1 MAVLGQRPFFARPD
15 KRDSVL
21 LRASSPSRGHRP
33 FFARPDKQGSVLLEL
48 LELLASN
55 V

>member
-1 MAVLGQRPFFARPD
+1 MAVL
-15 KRDSVL
+15 
-21 LRASSPSRGHRP
+21 GHRP
-33 FFARPDKQGSVLLEL
+33 FFARPDKRGSVLIEL

>member
-1 MAVLGQRPFFARPD
+1 MAVL
-15 KRDSVL
+15 
-21 LRASSPSRGHRP
+21 GHRP
-33 FFARPDKQGSVLLEL
+33 FFARPDKRGAVLIEL

>member
-1 MAVLGQRPFFARPD
+1 MADL
-15 KRDSVL
+15 
-21 LRASSPSRGHRP
+21 GHRP